1 MNSKNINLQVNGM
14 HCGSCANKI
23 SDGIKSIQDDATIEI
38 NLEARNVSINYDANK
53 TNASSLQNKIIE
65 SGFSI
70 ESISLS

>member
-1 MNSKNINLQVNGM
+1 MNIKNINLQVNGM

-23 SDGIKSIQDDATIEI
+23 TEGIKSIQDDATIDI
-38 NLEARNVSINYDANK
+38 NLETRNVLISYDASK
-53 TNASSLQNKIIE
+53 TSASSLQNKIIE